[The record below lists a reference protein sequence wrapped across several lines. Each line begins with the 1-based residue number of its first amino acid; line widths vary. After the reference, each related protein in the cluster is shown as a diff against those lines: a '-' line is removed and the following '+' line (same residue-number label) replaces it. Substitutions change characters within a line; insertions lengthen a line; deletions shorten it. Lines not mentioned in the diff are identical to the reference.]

1 MYIESSEKNYWMHP
15 NALSISLN
23 ALSLPNYVQVSLLS
37 GSIIMAYVPSLIEFD
52 ASYNF
57 RRWTLSA
64 ANTLFDTDTAKY
76 VHARLS
82 IEGTDAL
89 IVYADE
95 KISVDGIPESQ
106 KDLIPVEGE
115 STGESTEESS
125 GSSGE
130 STDIIVAA
138 PDPDYYYLY
147 LGTISQVIAHQRT
160 WLDEFNPGQ
169 LNTDQNF
176 LEESMAAFNKLFR
189 HNTAKDSI
197 DVLKDFQTFNVRDG
211 QIGRAHV

>member
-115 STGESTEESS
+115 STGESTE
-125 GSSGE
+125 G
-130 STDIIVAA
+130 IIPT
-138 PDPDYYYLY
+138 PDTEYYYIY
-147 LGTISQVIAHQRT
+147 LGTISEVSSNQRT

-176 LEESMAAFNKLFR
+176 LEE
-189 HNTAKDSI
+189 
-197 DVLKDFQTFNVRDG
+197 
-211 QIGRAHV
+211 